1 MRNVYSRMIFQM
13 MHGLFQVLAMSGLS
27 GVWIVLQQAQ
37 TRSRI
42 GLAQEG
48 IKQDTEDERLQVTT
62 VLSCNQ
68 GVAGILRCVE
78 DG

>member
-1 MRNVYSRMIFQM
+1 MIFQL
-13 MHGLFQVLAMSGLS
+13 MHGLFQVPAMSGLS

-37 TRSRI
+37 TRSGI
-42 GLAQEG
+42 FPAQEG
-48 IKQDTEDERLQVTT
+48 IKQDTEDEGLQVST

-78 DG
+78 DD

>member
-48 IKQDTEDERLQVTT
+48 IKQDTEDERLQVTA

-68 GVAGILRCVE
+68 GVAGILRYVE
-78 DG
+78 DD